1 MELLEQ
7 LLLVIV
13 GWLLATIGTELLR
26 WVNIKRLEGSWEKT
40 LSELPVLVVD
50 SVGGIIYT
58 PSKSELPVHH
68 ILTHKGEQVRYN
80 KTLSYITEHFNPS
93 LFGIVELRITHR
105 EEELRYKIGLEYLI
119 KPCEIDADLPHNW
132 RKLSVKEI
140 KEYACRKKKTDKE
153 PAT

>member
-1 MELLEQ
+1 MELPEQ

-26 WVNIKRLEGSWEKT
+26 WVNIKRIERSWEKT

-58 PSKSELPVHH
+58 PSKSKLPVHH

-80 KTLSYITEHFNPS
+80 KTLSYIIRHFNPS
-93 LFGIVELRITHR
+93 LARVVEGQITR
-105 EEELRYKIGLEYLI
+105 GKEELRYTLGLEYLI
-119 KPCEIDADLPHNW
+119 KTCSKEADLPPNW
-132 RKLSVKEI
+132 RELSVKKI
-140 KEYACRKKKTDKE
+140 KEYASCKG
-153 PAT
+153 